1 MPRIEFLRD
10 DDRSDSWLVVV
21 GGVPQSAVDLDDPTS
36 LAFEYMSLMAHVI
49 DVRCPRP
56 APLRTLHVGGAGLA
70 MARWVAVTRPRSRQL
85 VFEPDA
91 ELTAAVRERLPL
103 PRGAAVRVRPVD
115 GRSGIATRGDGSTDL
130 LLLDAFADGL
140 VPPSLTTREWVAE
153 VARVLAPGG
162 TYVVNVADGPPLRFA
177 RRVAAT
183 VLETFPGSLLLAEP
197 STLRGRRIGNL
208 VLAATADPDGFDIA
222 ELGRAVAGR
231 SFPARLLPPAELA
244 AWVGG
249 ARPLTDAE
257 VGAAPALGDSVSAP
271 PPDGGWRVPRI

>member
-1 MPRIEFLRD
+1 
-10 DDRSDSWLVVV
+10 
-21 GGVPQSAVDLDDPTS
+21 
-36 LAFEYMSLMAHVI
+36 
-49 DVRCPRP
+49 
-56 APLRTLHVGGAGLA
+56 

-91 ELTAAVRERLPL
+91 ELP
-103 PRGAAVRVRPVD
+103 P
-115 GRSGIATRGDGSTDL
+115 RSGSGCRCREVLPCGCGPWTGAPASPPGATRALDL

-183 VLETFPGSLLLAEP
+183 LLETFPGSLLLAEP

-208 VLAATADPDGFDIA
+208 VLAATADPDGFDLA

-231 SFPARLLPPAELA
+231 AFPARLLPPPRARL
-244 AWVGG
+244 VGRG
-249 ARPLTDAE
+249 ARPLADAE
-257 VGAAPALGDSVSAP
+257 VGGEPAPGDSVSAP